1 MKYLMNISTVFI
13 AAILTSSNAVTSAGS
28 IQKRRRTKIG
38 KNKNKIVTHRDPSK
52 MKSFKT
58 TPPSKAT
65 LPPGTSPLSTSIDL
79 SLMKEP
85 KSIMPKD
92 PNTLEPLESPSLYL
106 SQAPEGTFP
115 PSHPPS
121 IQRPTSTTNV
131 TVAVTHVV
139 SLPPTTTNV
148 PMDPRTREPSRS
160 PTLHPSDASK
170 TTEVPSHPPSIR
182 IPMTNVPMDPPTH
195 EPSRSP
201 TLHPSDASKTTEVP
215 SHPPSSR
222 IPATIVPMDPPT
234 REPFKSPTST
244 LHPSNASMAT
254 VTPSHPPSMHRPAT
268 NVSVDLMDPDASRSI
283 NWTESCYNSSTNV
296 FGQMSKHP
304 VILIY
309 AYEMIYNR
317 TFEVYDWILPALELT
332 MTHALLDSSLVLGCQ
347 KDKRQSIHPNFGV
360 VGVSSSPPDLINT
373 KLCRAD
379 EKGDLEPTVGNY
391 DGNVCNYIEGRLIL
405 YMSQGSTGDLED
417 QAANETLHII
427 KEGMDTDDF
436 ARAHEGINRL
446 TFVEERWDD
455 TVSEREQIDTNPSID
470 MTDSKTEKKLIP
482 MYTWLCAASG
492 GTLICFIIAVAR
504 RRWKRT
510 NTERVV
516 MD

>member
-1 MKYLMNISTVFI
+1 
-13 AAILTSSNAVTSAGS
+13 
-28 IQKRRRTKIG
+28 
-38 KNKNKIVTHRDPSK
+38 
-52 MKSFKT
+52 
-58 TPPSKAT
+58 
-65 LPPGTSPLSTSIDL
+65 
-79 SLMKEP
+79 
-85 KSIMPKD
+85 
-92 PNTLEPLESPSLYL
+92 
-106 SQAPEGTFP
+106 
-115 PSHPPS
+115 
-121 IQRPTSTTNV
+121 
-131 TVAVTHVV
+131 
-139 SLPPTTTNV
+139 
-148 PMDPRTREPSRS
+148 
-160 PTLHPSDASK
+160 
-170 TTEVPSHPPSIR
+170 
-182 IPMTNVPMDPPTH
+182 MDPPT
-195 EPSRSP
+195 P
-201 TLHPSDASKTTEVP
+201 
-215 SHPPSSR
+215 
-222 IPATIVPMDPPT
+222 
-234 REPFKSPTST
+234 EPFKSPTST

-254 VTPSHPPSMHRPAT
+254 VTPSHLPSMHRPAT

-360 VGVSSSPPDLINT
+360 VGVSSSPPDSIMR

-482 MYTWLCAASG
+482 MYTWLLVASG
-492 GTLICFIIAVAR
+492 GTLICFSIAVAS

-510 NTERVV
+510 TTRNDGLASSDGLAYGELICGS
-516 MD
+516 DNASAFDESIE